1 MSACRTAVKFRE
13 EISGSFER
21 YIRKKSLLWGAVSSL
36 EAGEDLVSVSVDV
49 LCTL

>member
-1 MSACRTAVKFRE
+1 MYAGQLSSLERRLAVHLGDTLGKRAY
-13 EISGSFER
+13 SG
-21 YIRKKSLLWGAVSSL
+21 GAVSSL